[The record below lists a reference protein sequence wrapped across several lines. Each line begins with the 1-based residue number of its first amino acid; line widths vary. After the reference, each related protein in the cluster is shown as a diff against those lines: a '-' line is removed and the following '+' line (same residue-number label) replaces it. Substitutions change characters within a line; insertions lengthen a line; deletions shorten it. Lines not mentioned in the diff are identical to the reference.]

1 MSATLQPYVPD
12 LLIHLL
18 QRQRKHMHT
27 HAAAL
32 FADVS
37 GFTAMTEAFATHG
50 NAGAEELTGVINRF
64 FEALIKIV
72 GQHGGDIVSFGG
84 DALAIAFRGPPSRR
98 RQLTQLAYHCAIA
111 MQQEAQAYTQVHTRC
126 GNFALSIKIGLSF
139 GALNAQ
145 IVEDDT
151 GQARFLVGGDALLW
165 AGQAEQQAGRGEVM
179 RHISVEPTGDTFV
192 PPRTQINV
200 SPTTPKLV
208 EGEEGSLQRF
218 IPPALAER
226 VLSGQGTLVNEHR
239 NVTVMFVGLRRPSR
253 SLRPT
258 RSIESTTMTIV
269 HQFDGNVTRLDSG
282 DKGLRVLA
290 LFGAPVMHQDDAER
304 ATRCA
309 LTLLAEL
316 GGNAR
321 IGIATGT
328 LFCGDVGA
336 TQRHEYT
343 VMGDAVNIA
352 ARLMQHAGWG
362 QALVDEA
369 TQAGATSSIT
379 WQPLPPLQ
387 LKGKSTPT
395 PCFQPIAQQDSSGW
409 SQPESLSPHTNT
421 PLIGRAPE
429 QALLLDIVQRAGQG
443 QCQSIVIQG

>member
-1 MSATLQPYVPD
+1 MSVTLQPYVPD

-84 DALAIAFRGPPSRR
+84 DALEIAFRGPPSRR
-98 RQLTQLAYHCAIA
+98 RQLTQLAHHCAIA

-126 GNFALSIKIGLSF
+126 GSFALSIKIGLSF

-151 GQARFLVGGDALLW
+151 GQARFLVSGDALLW
-165 AGQAEQQAGRGEVM
+165 AGQAEQQAGRGEVV
-179 RHISVEPTGDTFV
+179 RHASVEPIGDTFV

-208 EGEEGSLQRF
+208 EGEEESLQRF
-218 IPPALAER
+218 IPPALANR

-239 NVTVMFVGLRRPSR
+239 KVTVMFVGMRPRPSR
-253 SLRPT
+253 SV
-258 RSIESTTMTIV
+258 ITIV

-309 LTLLAEL
+309 LTLLGKL
-316 GGNAR
+316 GENVR

-336 TQRHEYT
+336 AQRHEYT

-352 ARLMQHAGWG
+352 AR
-362 QALVDEA
+362 
-369 TQAGATSSIT
+369 
-379 WQPLPPLQ
+379 
-387 LKGKSTPT
+387 
-395 PCFQPIAQQDSSGW
+395 
-409 SQPESLSPHTNT
+409 
-421 PLIGRAPE
+421 
-429 QALLLDIVQRAGQG
+429 
-443 QCQSIVIQG
+443 